1 MTTKTTGRTAAIE
14 ALLDAATRPVVI
26 NLTGPVGSG
35 KSAILAELAT
45 AVPVVDG
52 ICNEGDLDRLALP
65 AGGPVVVAS
74 RRPLPSYRAWLPGV
88 EVIGVEA
95 GPWPDEEIGL
105 LADGLGVTHPHLRDG
120 VLRLAGGNVLL
131 ASALC
136 RALHAAPGSVPAALD
151 AAADAAAREVC
162 ERLGDEVAGI
172 ERALLLVA
180 AVGQCDAE
188 LLTQLGVDGAVFDR
202 LRACSVVVPDALGL
216 AVAEPFRT
224 VFDQALR
231 WRTPV
236 AYRSARTLAAAHH
249 TRLIPAERSGAA
261 RGDRMAGSLF
271 ASLDGPVRR
280 LFSPVTTPVHVRPAR
295 ADDASD
301 VGRLVRVWAERGG
314 MDVRRSERLLGSLLH
329 AVPEGVYVVC
339 DREDRPVGLSSTAPI
354 HDATVA
360 VLEPLLQQH
369 ADAASGGGL
378 FIGLAVCEERQEAA
392 RSALFRHLLSTAVG
406 RGRLVTS
413 TPSPEYQALYEHV
426 GVRAHG
432 QLRHDVYGGDS
443 ACRVYSQDFAGEGG
457 VPPWLER
464 LRLPSP
470 APVLPDDTAWLSRRI
485 REALDALHR
494 PQLLARSPLLPVAGD
509 PAALR
514 ELLESGV
521 QHLLNSTV
529 ATETEA
535 GRILSQYYVERCG
548 GHEFIANRLH
558 LSRATYFRRLN
569 QGLALLATVV
579 LARCRPVTS

>member
-1 MTTKTTGRTAAIE
+1 M
-14 ALLDAATRPVVI
+14 I
-26 NLTGPVGSG
+26 NLSGPVGSG
-35 KSAILAELAT
+35 KSAILAELGT
-45 AVPVVDG
+45 AVAVVDDVRS
-52 ICNEGDLDRLALP
+52 EDDLARLALP
-65 AGGPVVVAS
+65 AAGPVVVAS
-74 RRPLPSYRAWLPGV
+74 RRPLPSYRTWRPGV
-88 EVIGVEA
+88 EVIPVEA
-95 GPWPDEEIGL
+95 GPWTDEEIGL
-105 LADGLGVTHPHLRDG
+105 LADGFGVTHPHLRDG

-136 RALHAAPGSVPAALD
+136 RALHAGPGGVPGALD
-151 AAADAAAREVC
+151 AAADAASREVC
-162 ERLGDEVAGI
+162 ERLGDEAAGI

-188 LLTQLGVDGAVFDR
+188 LLVQLGEDVAVFDR

-249 TRLIPAERSGAA
+249 TRLIPAEHSGAA
-261 RGDRMAGSLF
+261 RGSRMAGSLF

-280 LFSPVTTPVHVRPAR
+280 LFSPVTAPVHVRLAR

-301 VGRLVRVWAERGG
+301 IGRLVRVWAERGG
-314 MDVRRSERLLGSLLH
+314 MDVRRSERLLGPVLH

-339 DREDRPVGLSSTAPI
+339 DREDRPVGLSSTAPL
-354 HDATVA
+354 HDPTVA

-369 ADAASGGGL
+369 TDAASGGGL
-378 FIGLAVCEERQEAA
+378 FIGLAVYEERQEAA
-392 RSALFRHLLSTAVG
+392 RSALFRHLLSAAVG
-406 RGRLVTS
+406 LGRLVTS

-426 GVRAHG
+426 GVRVHG
-432 QLRHDVYGGDS
+432 QLRHDVYGGGS

-464 LRLPSP
+464 LRLPSA
-470 APVLPDDTAWLSRRI
+470 APVLPDDSAWLSGRI

-514 ELLESGV
+514 ELLEYGV
-521 QHLLNSTV
+521 QHLLKSTV
-529 ATETEA
+529 ATEAEA
-535 GRILSQYYVERCG
+535 GRILSHYYVERRG

-569 QGLALLATVV
+569 QGLALLAAVL